1 MKYAKI
7 INDIT
12 KQCDVGIGTDST
24 FYESIGMELYK
35 VEQGYDG
42 NWYLEGFAPVKPAEL
57 ILEESIKEAKYI
69 RSNTVSNITVVVDG
83 MVFDGDEVSQ
93 ERMARTITAAIATGE
108 SMSSSTT
115 WVLHDN
121 TIAKV
126 SISQLAAA
134 LRLAGEEQ
142 TRLWTVPYEASYT
155 PAEAA

>member
-24 FYESIGMELYK
+24 FYESIGMELYE

-42 NWYLEGFAPVKPAEL
+42 NWYVLGYAPVKPVEL
-57 ILEESIKEAKYI
+57 VFEEKLKQAKI
-69 RSNTVSNITVVVDG
+69 NRASSVNNITVEVDG
-83 MVFDGDEVSQ
+83 MLFDGDEVAQ
-93 ERMARTITAAIATGE
+93 ERMARTVTAAIATGE
-108 SMSSSTT
+108 GMSATTT

-121 TIAKV
+121 TVATVTIR
-126 SISQLAAA
+126 QLATA